1 MSLPLPDKYVRK
13 AVYTALTGL
22 NVDGN
27 EISTYDSNTTGANP
41 LYYILMTTQTNNELD
56 GSKCGRRWF
65 SSILLDVVTRYDG
78 AGNTGSR
85 LLADNIAEAARL
97 LIKDL
102 VLEVGSGLLITQRTL
117 NFPNDITTKTD
128 TTNIFRKFI
137 RLELEI
143 DKL

>member
-1 MSLPLPDKYVRK
+1 MSLPLPDKYIRK
-13 AVYTALTGL
+13 AISTALTGL

-27 EISTYDSNTTGANP
+27 DIVTYDTNTTGSNP
-41 LYYILMTTQTNNELD
+41 YFYILMTTQTNNELD
-56 GSKCGRRWF
+56 GSKCGKRWF
-65 SSILLDVVTRYDG
+65 SSILLDIVTRYDG
-78 AGNTGSR
+78 SGNTGSR

-102 VLEVGSGLLITQRTL
+102 VLEVGSGLVITQRTL
-117 NFPNDITTKTD
+117 NFPNDISTKTD

>member
-1 MSLPLPDKYVRK
+1 MSLALPDKYVRK
-13 AVYTALTGL
+13 AIFTALTGL
-22 NVDGN
+22 NVDGYD
-27 EISTYDSNTTGANP
+27 IATYDTNTTGSNP
-41 LYYILMTTQTNNELD
+41 LFYILMTTQTNNELD

-85 LLADNIAEAARL
+85 LLADNIAEAARV

-102 VLEVGSGLLITQRTL
+102 DLEAGSCQKITQRTL
-117 NFPNDITTKTD
+117 NFPNVISTNTYTTY
-128 TTNIFRKFI
+128 IFRKFI

>member
-1 MSLPLPDKYVRK
+1 
-13 AVYTALTGL
+13 
-22 NVDGN
+22 
-27 EISTYDSNTTGANP
+27 
-41 LYYILMTTQTNNELD
+41 
-56 GSKCGRRWF
+56 
-65 SSILLDVVTRYDG
+65 VTRYDG

-102 VLEVGSGLLITQRTL
+102 VLEVGSGLVITQRTL

>member
-13 AVYTALTGL
+13 AISTALTGL
-22 NVDGN
+22 SVNGN
-27 EISTYDSNTTGANP
+27 NIVTYDTNTTGSNP
-41 LYYILMTTQTNNELD
+41 LYYILMTTQTNNEVD

-85 LLADNIAEAARL
+85 LLADDIAEAARL

-102 VLEVGSGLLITQRTL
+102 VLEVSSGLIITKRTL
-117 NFPNDITTKTD
+117 NFPNDISNKTD

-137 RLELEI
+137 RLELDI
-143 DKL
+143 DQL

>member
-27 EISTYDSNTTGANP
+27 EIVTYDSNTTGANP

-65 SSILLDVVTRYDG
+65 SSILLDIVTRYDRDWETIY
-78 AGNTGSR
+78 AH
-85 LLADNIAEAARL
+85 I
-97 LIKDL
+97 
-102 VLEVGSGLLITQRTL
+102 
-117 NFPNDITTKTD
+117 
-128 TTNIFRKFI
+128 
-137 RLELEI
+137 
-143 DKL
+143 

>member
-1 MSLPLPDKYVRK
+1 MSLALPDKYVRK
-13 AVYTALTGL
+13 AIFTALTGL
-22 NVDGN
+22 NVDGYD
-27 EISTYDSNTTGANP
+27 IATYDTNTTGSNP
-41 LYYILMTTQTNNELD
+41 LFYILMTTQTNNELD

-85 LLADNIAEAARL
+85 LLADNIAEAPRV

-102 VLEVGSGLLITQRTL
+102 DLEAGNCQKNTKRNL
-117 NFPNDITTKTD
+117 NFPNDISTKTD